1 MIESILLLIIPLGGI
16 LMSRPVRFG
25 IVGCGVISRWHADS
39 IESIDNAK
47 LIGATD
53 PNTDALH
60 SFIQDYGIKGFATLE
75 EMLKSDEVNAI
86 SICTP
91 SGLHAPQA
99 ILAANYGVNVIVEKP
114 MAITLREIDEIIRAC
129 EKSGIKFSV
138 ISQLRFSET
147 VQRVR
152 QAVKEKEIGD
162 VMLCDLY
169 MKYYRSPDYYAS
181 SSWRGTWDMDGGG
194 ALMNQ
199 GIHGIDVLQY
209 IMGPVK
215 SIFGQIRT
223 LTHAI
228 EGEDTATAILEFQNG
243 ALGVIEGT
251 TSVYPGYS
259 RRIEIHGDQGS
270 IILEEDNIIEWKTVD
285 GDNVEHI
292 ASSSEFNSAS
302 DPTAIGKKGHIK
314 QINDFVNAILEDRQ
328 PLLDQY
334 DGKIPVEIILGIYE
348 SSKSNKKVLLC

>member
-1 MIESILLLIIPLGGI
+1 
-16 LMSRPVRFG
+16 MSRPVRFG

-270 IILEEDNIIEWKTVD
+270 IILEE
-285 GDNVEHI
+285 
-292 ASSSEFNSAS
+292 
-302 DPTAIGKKGHIK
+302 
-314 QINDFVNAILEDRQ
+314 
-328 PLLDQY
+328 
-334 DGKIPVEIILGIYE
+334 
-348 SSKSNKKVLLC
+348 